1 MPGVLPVL
9 NKKVVDYCIKAGLA
23 TNCKITPYGKQD
35 RKNYFYADLPKAYQ
49 ISQYDLPICKDGYVE
64 IKVGDETKRIG
75 ITRIHIEEDA
85 GKLMHDPH
93 GGTRVDLNRCGV
105 PLIEIVTEPDMRSP
119 EEAYIFLETLK
130 SILLYIGVSDCKM
143 EEGSLRCDINLSVR
157 PVGQKE
163 YGTRTEMKN
172 VNSFSAALRA
182 MQYERDR
189 QIEVLEEGGVIEQ
202 ETRRWDDERG
212 ESYAMRNKEDA
223 QDYRYFPDPDLMP
236 IVIDEEWVER
246 IRQTLP
252 ELPHKKRERYKEEY
266 GLPDYD
272 AQFITNSKKLADFFE
287 ECISYGSDPKTVS
300 NWIMGDISKML
311 NDLELSPEEIPFPA
325 KYLSDMLALIE
336 SGKISNTIGKKIL
349 KFMFSENKSPDV
361 IVKEHNL
368 IQISDEGAILE
379 LVKDV
384 LAKNEKSV
392 NDYKS
397 GKTNAFGFLVGQC
410 MKASQG
416 KANPQIINKLLKELL
431 DK

>member
-1 MPGVLPVL
+1 
-9 NKKVVDYCIKAGLA
+9 
-23 TNCKITPYGKQD
+23 
-35 RKNYFYADLPKAYQ
+35 
-49 ISQYDLPICKDGYVE
+49 
-64 IKVGDETKRIG
+64 
-75 ITRIHIEEDA
+75 
-85 GKLMHDPH
+85 
-93 GGTRVDLNRCGV
+93 
-105 PLIEIVTEPDMRSP
+105 RSP